1 MPKRKTKTTIDYS
14 TTIIYKITCKDTNIK
29 ELYVGHTTNF
39 VQRRQ
44 AHKQEC
50 INNNACKLYAII
62 REHGGWNNWI
72 MEIVHFFTCNDQYEA
87 RTKEQEY
94 FVLLKATLNS
104 IEPMPTPKPKP
115 NINVIENDSKFP
127 SEKNSSKKYH
137 CELCD
142 FITSNLGDYNR
153 HRSTIKHKKRYL
165 ETTYP
170 LATQNKTTK
179 YVCGKCNKNY
189 CDKSGLWRHNKKCST
204 LIATTKNSNNCIVDK
219 ELVMLLIKENRELT
233 NMMMEENKSTKQMM
247 MEVIKN
253 VTQK

>member
-104 IEPMPTPKPKP
+104 IEPMPSPKPKP
-115 NINVIENDSKFP
+115 NINVIENDSKF
-127 SEKNSSKKYH
+127 H
-137 CELCD
+137 CNCCA
-142 FITSNLGDYNR
+142 FR
-153 HRSTIKHKKRYL
+153 
-165 ETTYP
+165 
-170 LATQNKTTK
+170 
-179 YVCGKCNKNY
+179 CNKNSNY
-189 CDKSGLWRHNKKCST
+189 LKHLSTPKHNKM
-204 LIATTKNSNNCIVDK
+204 TKNDNFMPKNADLYICNNCNKCYKYRQGLSLHKNKCQSSVPSVATHDASNNFVLDK
-219 ELVMLLIKENRELT
+219 ELVMLLIKENNELK
-233 NMMMEENKSTKQMM
+233 NMLIEEHKSTQQIML
-247 MEVIKN
+247 EVIKN
-253 VTQK
+253 VTNSHKTHLT

>member
-1 MPKRKTKTTIDYS
+1 MPKPKRKTKTTIDYS
-14 TTIIYKITCKDTNIK
+14 NTIIYKITCKDTNIK

-94 FVLLKATLNS
+94 YVLLKATLNS

-115 NINVIENDSKFP
+115 NINVIENESKF
-127 SEKNSSKKYH
+127 H
-137 CELCD
+137 CNCCA
-142 FITSNLGDYNR
+142 FR
-153 HRSTIKHKKRYL
+153 
-165 ETTYP
+165 
-170 LATQNKTTK
+170 
-179 YVCGKCNKNY
+179 CNKNSNY
-189 CDKSGLWRHNKKCST
+189 LKHLSTPKHLIATTGTQTTEKFHNFKCKCGKQYLTKSGLWKHKKTCKSNT
-204 LIATTKNSNNCIVDK
+204 GAINNDVTDKKLI
-219 ELVMLLIKENRELT
+219 MLLIKENRELT
-233 NMMMEENKSTKQMM
+233 NMMME
-247 MEVIKN
+247 VIKN

>member
-1 MPKRKTKTTIDYS
+1 MPKRKTKTEIDYS

-72 MEIVHFFTCNDQYEA
+72 MEIVHFFTCNDQHEA

-115 NINVIENDSKFP
+115 NINVIENDSKF
-127 SEKNSSKKYH
+127 H
-137 CELCD
+137 CNCCA
-142 FITSNLGDYNR
+142 FR
-153 HRSTIKHKKRYL
+153 
-165 ETTYP
+165 
-170 LATQNKTTK
+170 
-179 YVCGKCNKNY
+179 CNKNSNY
-189 CDKSGLWRHNKKCST
+189 LKHLSTPKHNKMTTTGTQTTEKFHNFKCKCGKQYLTKSGLWKHKKICKPNT
-204 LIATTKNSNNCIVDK
+204 VAINNDVTDK
-219 ELVMLLIKENRELT
+219 ELVMLLIKENRELK

>member
-1 MPKRKTKTTIDYS
+1 MPKLKTKTAIDYS

-104 IEPMPTPKPKP
+104 IEPMPTSNPMPK
-115 NINVIENDSKFP
+115 INVIENDSKFA
-127 SEKNSSKKYH
+127 SEKSSSKKYH
-137 CELCD
+137 CECCD
-142 FITSNLGDYNR
+142 YGTSRKSSICKHY
-153 HRSTIKHKKRYL
+153 STTKHI
-165 ETTYP
+165 
-170 LATQNKTTK
+170 KTTDNTIVAK
-179 YVCGKCNKNY
+179 SCTTGYT
-189 CDKSGLWRHNKKCST
+189 CDICKKTFNDRTGLWRHNKKCT
-204 LIATTKNSNNCIVDK
+204 PNPEPIPNYVVDK
-219 ELVMLLIKENRELT
+219 ELVMLLIKENSEL
-233 NMMMEENKSTKQMM
+233 KQMM
-247 MEVIKN
+247 MEEHKSTQQMMLEVIKN
-253 VTQK
+253 ITHK

>member
-104 IEPMPTPKPKP
+104 IEPMPTSKPKL
-115 NINVIENDSKFP
+115 NVIENDSKFT
-127 SEKNSSKKYH
+127 SEKSSSKKYH

-142 FITSNLGDYNR
+142 YHTSKQNEYAKHLATWKHTNGRKKTPNITAPFTCCCGKQYAHDSGYYR
-153 HRSTIKHKKRYL
+153 HKKKCQSMVPSL
-165 ETTYP
+165 PTIEP
-170 LATQNKTTK
+170 LHN
-179 YVCGKCNKNY
+179 YV
-189 CDKSGLWRHNKKCST
+189 
-204 LIATTKNSNNCIVDK
+204 VDK

-247 MEVIKN
+247 LEVIKN
-253 VTQK
+253 VTYK

>member
-1 MPKRKTKTTIDYS
+1 V
-14 TTIIYKITCKDTNIK
+14 
-29 ELYVGHTTNF
+29 YVGHTTNF

-104 IEPMPTPKPKP
+104 IEPMPTPKPKL
-115 NINVIENDSKFP
+115 NVIENDSKFT
-127 SEKNSSKKYH
+127 SEKSSSKKYH

-165 ETTYP
+165 ETTDP

-179 YVCGKCNKNY
+179 YVCEKCNKNY
-189 CDKSGLWRHNKKCST
+189 CDKSGLWRHNKKCT
-204 LIATTKNSNNCIVDK
+204 LNTEPIHNFVLDK
-219 ELVMLLIKENRELT
+219 ELFMLLIKENSDFKQ
-233 NMMMEENKSTKQMM
+233 MMLEEHKSTKQMM
-247 MEVIKN
+247 LEVIKN